1 MDSLSRP
8 QLVALCRLLE
18 LQPIG
23 TNNFLRFQ
31 LRMKLRSLKADDQ
44 VIQNEGID
52 VLTVPE
58 LQQACR
64 ARGMRAMGI
73 PEARLRS
80 QLSKWLELSLSEH
93 IPPSLLLL
101 SRVLYLPDNIAAAD
115 QLKATIQSLPE
126 EVATE
131 AKYKIGETEG
141 KIDNK
146 TKIELIRK
154 EEAAI
159 KKEKEEEEALA
170 KEKLS
175 AIETLIDSATIQT
188 DKAIDLGIKAQDK
201 KKELELS
208 KEDIHSIEDA
218 LENIAEEKRK
228 LLIEK
233 EDFADLKEE
242 MEDYKED
249 IEEFKEIAVQ
259 TGQKDLKE
267 SKAAKRLRNK
277 VDKMVNKV
285 DKLFGSIETKKES
298 LQEKIDTLAKEG
310 KTVES
315 ERDDVISINELL
327 KAIRRIQKDGDD
339 TKLQRIIEVFDTM
352 V

>member
-1 MDSLSRP
+1 
-8 QLVALCRLLE
+8 
-18 LQPIG
+18 
-23 TNNFLRFQ
+23 
-31 LRMKLRSLKADDQ
+31 
-44 VIQNEGID
+44 
-52 VLTVPE
+52 
-58 LQQACR
+58 
-64 ARGMRAMGI
+64 
-73 PEARLRS
+73 
-80 QLSKWLELSLSEH
+80 LSEH

-101 SRVLYLPDNIAAAD
+101 SRVLYLPENIAAAD

-175 AIETLIDSATIQT
+175 VIETLIDSATIQT
-188 DKAIDLGIKAQDK
+188 DKAIDLGTKAQDK
-201 KKELELS
+201 EKELELS
-208 KEDIHSIEDA
+208 KEDIDSIEDA
-218 LENIAEEKRK
+218 LENIADEKRK

-233 EDFADLKEE
+233 EDFEDLKEE

-267 SKAAKRLRNK
+267 SKAAQRLRNR
-277 VDKMVNKV
+277 VDKMVNKM
-285 DKLFGSIETKKES
+285 DKLFEGLETKKES

-310 KTVES
+310 KAVES
-315 ERDDVISINELL
+315 ARDDVISINELL
-327 KAIRRIQKDGDD
+327 KAIRRIQKVSDD
-339 TKLQRIIEVFDTM
+339 TKLQRIIEVLDTM